1 MASKW
6 RFAPFIP
13 ASSSRRASRGRRTTP
28 SATRR
33 CDSAPTLRALERFG
47 RLTFPLG
54 QTDRLHDGV
63 AVRALALPE
72 VGLRFVASHMV
83 SLRGSVAVST
93 SAPRTPPRD
102 LLPLLAGLRE
112 SDGNRLLATLHLAA
126 FPALAAPQG
135 AALPSTHRSFDVL
148 ARACAVSPSARFL
161 RRHMIT
167 PLSPG
172 IRASLTAQ
180 HLSSRR
186 YSLACVRHIAC
197 QALSEAERGNRQPH
211 ARSLRARGL
220 MARTMEILY
229 PVKRSSSSSA
239 TCRRPPLNDAL
250 SLSSENVRVNCSMK
264 MSALAR
270 HAGVRDCAERSRR
283 ARRGWAPGVPAD
295 VTAECGV

>member
-72 VGLRFVASHMV
+72 VGLRFLASHMV

-112 SDGNRLLATLHLAA
+112 SDGNRLLATLHFAA

-135 AALPSTHRSFDVL
+135 AALPSTHRSLDVL
-148 ARACAVSPSARFL
+148 ARAFAVSPSARFL
-161 RRHMIT
+161 RRHVNT
-167 PLSPG
+167 PLLGLPG
-172 IRASLTAQ
+172 AHRVPSLVGSGERVSTASRKIPEGPRSHGA
-180 HLSSRR
+180 SDGN
-186 YSLACVRHIAC
+186 SLPGKTVTLLDRDM
-197 QALSEAERGNRQPH
+197 S
-211 ARSLRARGL
+211 
-220 MARTMEILY
+220 T
-229 PVKRSSSSSA
+229 
-239 TCRRPPLNDAL
+239 PPLNRAFDLSPAL
-250 SLSSENVRVNCSMK
+250 WQDRHGKRIAGDHLMRWSELPPNE
-264 MSALAR
+264 
-270 HAGVRDCAERSRR
+270 GRD
-283 ARRGWAPGVPAD
+283 
-295 VTAECGV
+295 